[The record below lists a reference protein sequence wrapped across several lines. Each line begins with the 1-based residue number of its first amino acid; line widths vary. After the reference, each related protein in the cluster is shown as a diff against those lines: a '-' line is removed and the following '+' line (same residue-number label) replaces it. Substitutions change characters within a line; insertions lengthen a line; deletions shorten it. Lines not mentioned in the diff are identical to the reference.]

1 MVVIENRGWRAVVM
15 RGLLPWLLKYNFCV
29 IVYRKGR
36 KAKPT
41 KSFATFATF
50 AVSQIMKTS
59 HPFFFSSPAAPSRL
73 HSARVP
79 VLIAPPGLVRKGVA
93 GAFRLFKVICSELII
108 LCLDGCGR
116 QG

>member
-41 KSFATFATF
+41 KSFATFA
-50 AVSQIMKTS
+50 VSQIMKTS
-59 HPFFFSSPAAPSRL
+59 HPFFFSSHAAPSRL
-73 HSARVP
+73 HSGRVP
-79 VLIAPPGLVRKGVA
+79 VLISPARSCREGAGWCFSIIQGDLFGV
-93 GAFRLFKVICSELII
+93 GYFVFRWVWLPREK
-108 LCLDGCGR
+108 
-116 QG
+116 